1 MSPAELFDLY
11 NEDYEKQQKEKEKEK
26 KAKMKLV
33 PKNETIKHHHGVQ
46 SREQIVMNTVRMF
59 DKILSL
65 NESDAIAQGK

>member
-1 MSPAELFDLY
+1 MSPSELFDLY
-11 NEDYEKQQKEKEKEK
+11 IEDYEKQQKEKEKEK
-26 KAKMKLV
+26 KTKMKLV
-33 PKNETIKHHHGVQ
+33 SKNQRIKHHGVQ